1 MRCGGGQ
8 GPGSLRELKREKA
21 GGGGGGRGG
30 GIGKHFATLRNVLK
44 WENRKDAR
52 TIVESQKPEETAV
65 SWCSDHQM
73 IDVKQKAQKTN

>member
-1 MRCGGGQ
+1 MWRGTGAGKS
-8 GPGSLRELKREKA
+8 GELKREKA
-21 GGGGGGRGG
+21 GGGGGGGG
-30 GIGKHFATLRNVLK
+30 GIGKHFATLCNVLK

-52 TIVESQKPEETAV
+52 TIVESQKPEERAV